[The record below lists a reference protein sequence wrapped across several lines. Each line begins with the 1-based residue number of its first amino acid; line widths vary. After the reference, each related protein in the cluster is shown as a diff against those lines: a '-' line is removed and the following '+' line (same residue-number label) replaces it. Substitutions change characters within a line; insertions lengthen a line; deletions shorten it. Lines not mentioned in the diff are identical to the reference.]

1 MENESKRQ
9 NAGVLLSFLELL
21 EKREQKKT
29 KLTKNES
36 LFTNGMKNSLG
47 QNIT

>member
-1 MENESKRQ
+1 MQKTECK
-9 NAGVLLSFLELL
+9 SFVKCFGIARKEGT
-21 EKREQKKT
+21 KKIT

>member
-1 MENESKRQ
+1 MQKTECK
-9 NAGVLLSFLELL
+9 SFVKCFGIARKE
-21 EKREQKKT
+21 ETKKT

-47 QNIT
+47 QKIT